1 MKKFEKSKEKKWAS
15 NSVELGLPFWKQK
28 SLAQLSQNEWES
40 LCDGCGKCCL
50 HKLEEEDTGRIYHT
64 DVACSLLDIG
74 NCKCTNYVNRL
85 LLVPDCKQLTAK
97 NIAEISWLPK
107 TCAYKLIDEGKD
119 LYWWHPLI
127 SGDPESVHDA
137 GISIRNRAITE
148 QEANELEDHIV
159 EWPNEKFLN
168 RRK

>member
-1 MKKFEKSKEKKWAS
+1 MNNPKEKKEAS
-15 NSVELGLPFWKQK
+15 FANQESLPFWKQK
-28 SLAQLSQNEWES
+28 SLDQLTPDEWES

-74 NCKCTNYVNRL
+74 KCRCSNYTDRM

-97 NIAEISWLPK
+97 NISEISWLPK

-127 SGDPESVHDA
+127 SGNSETVHSA

-148 QEANELEDHIV
+148 QVADELEDHIV
-159 EWPNEKFLN
+159 EWPNERFITKS
-168 RRK
+168 K